1 MSMGH
6 AEAESIIATA
16 WMHGFECDLQKEKS
30 AEMFKTS
37 GDKGKKIKKKINK
50 IKIPFCFFLF
60 KIIKLSQNFSFA
72 ILLFFLICYFF
83 N

>member
-37 GDKGKKIKKKINK
+37 GDKGKKINKKNIKYNK
-50 IKIPFCFFLF
+50 NSNIANEKF
-60 KIIKLSQNFSFA
+60 
-72 ILLFFLICYFF
+72 
-83 N
+83 